1 MTDEKL
7 LINIFIDK
15 EFKFSQLVDPQITIS
30 DLKKIILTNTSIY
43 SLNYIIEYQDRE
55 ISGLEMLT
63 LNQIFQNKKKD
74 EYNLY
79 LTLIST
85 LKKYEKQTVLIS
97 YIEGTSEIIVYK
109 VLSMKWLKI
118 IPEMSNRLSFYE
130 TKKFPYNSRSCHI
143 LQTNQLIITGG
154 VDNEYTSCYFDA
166 DTNSV
171 IDFPKMKHPRQRH
184 SMIYIGNNKVLIIG
198 GSGSKKVTCLNIE
211 FEDYEDL
218 PDLNYTRKDASVCFV
233 NNKFIYVFM
242 GYCDEKGGILSNYE
256 KLNVNNNDNKWNIL
270 PMNNYYS
277 LNVPRTYSAVTFIR
291 NDWKENNDN
300 DDNED
305 NDSDDDYKGF
315 FLFFGGSFN
324 STSQSNVFMFSEE
337 KYQVD
342 KSNFNLPLKCNF
354 RETFFV
360 QPNEINS
367 DCYLFTFGQNHE
379 LIHFNYKKN
388 ILEEIPQEW
397 IE

>member
-1 MTDEKL
+1 
-7 LINIFIDK
+7 
-15 EFKFSQLVDPQITIS
+15 
-30 DLKKIILTNTSIY
+30 
-43 SLNYIIEYQDRE
+43 
-55 ISGLEMLT
+55 
-63 LNQIFQNKKKD
+63 
-74 EYNLY
+74 
-79 LTLIST
+79 
-85 LKKYEKQTVLIS
+85 
-97 YIEGTSEIIVYK
+97 
-109 VLSMKWLKI
+109 
-118 IPEMSNRLSFYE
+118 
-130 TKKFPYNSRSCHI
+130 
-143 LQTNQLIITGG
+143 
-154 VDNEYTSCYFDA
+154 
-166 DTNSV
+166 
-171 IDFPKMKHPRQRH
+171 
-184 SMIYIGNNKVLIIG
+184 
-198 GSGSKKVTCLNIE
+198 
-211 FEDYEDL
+211 
-218 PDLNYTRKDASVCFV
+218 
-233 NNKFIYVFM
+233 M

-256 KLNVNNNDNKWNIL
+256 KLNVNSNDNKWNIL

-277 LNVPRTYSAVTFIR
+277 LNVPRTYSGVTFIR